1 MRLLNIIVMMQPVV
15 QEGLK
20 CWLLEAER
28 LFLGTLQLFVVLLPN
43 ELPLL
48 ARSGD
53 RMPEWMD
60 PCC

>member
-28 LFLGTLQLFVVLLPN
+28 LFLGTHQPVRALFLMLFPM

-48 ARSGD
+48 ARAVD
-53 RMPEWMD
+53 RI
-60 PCC
+60 PC